1 MCSLCGVLAGRGHW
15 ADSSQS
21 PAVFQSREDKT
32 TRQRERQG
40 TVRLA
45 NRILRHY
52 GLTLSD
58 WGAASYILRSATGRT
73 VLVANLTE
81 LWAAAEKILQSP
93 CDPLE
98 PALLAAVSG
107 EPTPR

>member
-1 MCSLCGVLAGRGHW
+1 MCSLCGVLAGSGHW
-15 ADSSQS
+15 ADSSNS
-21 PAVFQSREDKT
+21 PEVFQGRPEKN
-32 TRQRERQG
+32 TRHRERQER
-40 TVRLA
+40 VRLA

-52 GLTLSD
+52 ALTLAD

-73 VLVANLTE
+73 ALVADLSE
-81 LWAAAEKILQSP
+81 LWAAAETILQKP
-93 CDPLE
+93 CDPLD